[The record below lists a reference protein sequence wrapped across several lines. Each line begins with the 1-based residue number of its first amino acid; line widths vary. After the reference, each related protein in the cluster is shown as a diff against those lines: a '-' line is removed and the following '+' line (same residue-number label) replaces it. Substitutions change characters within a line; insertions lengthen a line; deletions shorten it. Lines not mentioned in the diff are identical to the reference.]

1 MGVRGAWLLQSLLVY
16 QGIDSVEGETNMF
29 VSRDL
34 PTSTY
39 ITLSL
44 QWENTT
50 MWSRFREVVKIPF
63 LLMRLVVTGKAQ
75 FGEFTMP
82 ATLGKSEP
90 LDNAESEGLL

>member
-1 MGVRGAWLLQSLLVY
+1 
-16 QGIDSVEGETNMF
+16 MF

-90 LDNAESEGLL
+90 LDNADTLMDENNAIKAELDKIPKETDA